1 MEIVSPKKKLHQIQL
16 EKDQQEHRRQLEEL
30 QSQNERDLERQQ
42 QQMQAQLD
50 EQARQDK
57 RRLQEYKNKMDNE
70 LQAVQLQ
77 TMQQI
82 EQLTAEQQQ
91 EKEEMI
97 QRAEAQRAAMQFQ
110 YETLE
115 NNMRLANEE
124 NKRKQEEMLKII
136 EKKNYESHYPVPDF
150 LQQHLAKH
158 PRAFHVQILGCRGA
172 GKSTFVNKLLMK
184 AGIANRAAT
193 GSVETTKETAF
204 FNITDKVVKKP
215 ARYDQVFIVDQPG
228 IGGLEITEAGYLA
241 KFGPG
246 EFKQIYKNN
255 HTLGHFNFTLML
267 GEKGFN
273 EIDMALFKHLLF
285 NKRPVAFIRTQC
297 DSAIVGIQ
305 DEHEMKVPIIL

>member
-1 MEIVSPKKKLHQIQL
+1 MKLQVPKKNLYKIQL

-30 QSQNERDLERQQ
+30 QSQNERELERQQ
-42 QQMQAQLD
+42 EQMQAQLE
-50 EQARQDK
+50 EQAREDK
-57 RRLQEYKNKMDNE
+57 RRLQEYKERMDNE
-70 LQAVQLQ
+70 LQNVQLQ
-77 TMQQI
+77 TMLQI
-82 EQLTAEQQQ
+82 EQLTAEQQK

-97 QRAEAQRAAMQFQ
+97 QQAQAQQAAMQFQ

-136 EKKNYESHYPVPDF
+136 EKKNYESHYPVPEF
-150 LQQHLAKH
+150 LQQHLAKN
-158 PRAFHVQILGCRGA
+158 PRAFNIQILGCRGA

-204 FNITDKVVKKP
+204 FNITNRVVSKP
-215 ARYDQVFIVDQPG
+215 ERYDQVFLVDQPG

-246 EFKQIYKNN
+246 SFHLSKTEIKIQVII
-255 HTLGHFNFTLML
+255 TL
-267 GEKGFN
+267 
-273 EIDMALFKHLLF
+273 
-285 NKRPVAFIRTQC
+285 P
-297 DSAIVGIQ
+297 
-305 DEHEMKVPIIL
+305 